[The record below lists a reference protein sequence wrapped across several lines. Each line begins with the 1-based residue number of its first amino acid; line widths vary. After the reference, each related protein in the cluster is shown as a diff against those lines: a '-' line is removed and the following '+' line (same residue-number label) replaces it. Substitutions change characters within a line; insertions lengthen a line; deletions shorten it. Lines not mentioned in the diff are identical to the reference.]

1 MELTFLSNCTSQLE
15 KIIFLWENLS
25 YFDEKVWLLPKN
37 HFNMCFLFLD
47 RSCHWEFSQLKNHI
61 DQFDNNIQS
70 TRNG

>member
-37 HFNMCFLFLD
+37 HSICVSYFLIEVATESF
-47 RSCHWEFSQLKNHI
+47 HN
-61 DQFDNNIQS
+61 
-70 TRNG
+70 